1 MKKLLLSMAVF
12 ASMMAV
18 NAQTTIWSDDFQDA
32 DISDW
37 TLVDADGD
45 GFNFLAYDPTIAQTG
60 ERYYLSSQSY
70 DFDFGPLSPDN
81 WAISPAINVA
91 GFTNL
96 NLSYLV
102 GAQDGDYADET
113 YTVYVATGNS
123 IEDFEN
129 STVFF
134 SENIGEDY
142 ENLGE
147 LVERTLDLSAFNGEE
162 TIYIAFRHHDSYD
175 MFYLNFDDVV
185 VTGDE
190 DVTAGVS
197 DLNLAMASVYP
208 NPVVDSFNVNL
219 SSKFNANEV
228 SVVVTD
234 MTGKVV
240 KTFGAAESYNV
251 SDLAAGVYVVKITDG
266 KLTETKK
273 IIKK

>member
-1 MKKLLLSMAVF
+1 
-12 ASMMAV
+12 
-18 NAQTTIWSDDFQDA
+18 
-32 DISDW
+32 
-37 TLVDADGD
+37 
-45 GFNFLAYDPTIAQTG
+45 
-60 ERYYLSSQSY
+60 
-70 DFDFGPLSPDN
+70 
-81 WAISPAINVA
+81 
-91 GFTNL
+91 
-96 NLSYLV
+96 
-102 GAQDGDYADET
+102 
-113 YTVYVATGNS
+113 
-123 IEDFEN
+123 
-129 STVFF
+129 
-134 SENIGEDY
+134 
-142 ENLGE
+142 
-147 LVERTLDLSAFNGEE
+147 
-162 TIYIAFRHHDSYD
+162 
-175 MFYLNFDDVV
+175 MFYINFDDVV